1 MPVAPEDLIAALPCW
16 RGALEI
22 SPMPGGLSN
31 ASYKVVDSTG
41 AYVARLGRDFPF
53 HHVSRRRERE
63 ASRAAHAAGLAPRVA
78 HFGEGVLVLE
88 FIEGR
93 PLTAEDFRARL
104 PEVAALIGRAH
115 AEMGRRVR
123 GEAGAFWAFH
133 VIRDYLDALDQAGAP
148 VEGARLAEL
157 ADTLEAA
164 QVPLPIVFGHHDLLP
179 GNVIDDGRR
188 LWLIDWEYAG
198 FGTADVRSRQSRR
211 QWRLRRRRGE
221 TPAALY
227 FGRAPE
233 AATLRA
239 FAAMKVA
246 SALREAL
253 WAMVSEIH
261 LRAPAPTTPPT
272 PRDCLARF
280 ETARAAYLEYGR

>member
-31 ASYKVVDSTG
+31 SSYKVVDSTG

-115 AEMGRRVR
+115 AQMGRRVR
-123 GEAGAFWAFH
+123 GEARRVLGLSRH
-133 VIRDYLDALDQAGAP
+133 P
-148 VEGARLAEL
+148 RL
-157 ADTLEAA
+157 
-164 QVPLPIVFGHHDLLP
+164 
-179 GNVIDDGRR
+179 
-188 LWLIDWEYAG
+188 
-198 FGTADVRSRQSRR
+198 SRR
-211 QWRLRRRRGE
+211 PGSGRG
-221 TPAALY
+221 AGR
-227 FGRAPE
+227 GRAPRG
-233 AATLRA
+233 ARGYARGRRRFRCRSSSAITICCP
-239 FAAMKVA
+239 AMC
-246 SALREAL
+246 S
-253 WAMVSEIH
+253 
-261 LRAPAPTTPPT
+261 TTG
-272 PRDCLARF
+272 A
-280 ETARAAYLEYGR
+280 GSG